1 MFQQLHIKNLAIF
14 EEFTWPEL
22 GSINVVIG
30 ENDTGKSHLLKLLYS
45 VARSLQEKKRK
56 TESAAGSWG
65 DELARKLRWTFQP
78 PDLELGRLVKKGT
91 SKLRVNTRLCNENF
105 YFAFGSSTT
114 KQIRDANRVPDGL
127 DELRALF
134 FPPKE
139 VLTSLDAIAAT
150 RETLEITG
158 FGDHYFDLIKA
169 LRLPTTR
176 GNIQSNL
183 KQVLEELEALFAG
196 EVRKEGDEFVFK
208 RGNEKYRMSQTA
220 EGIKKIGILTQLIRN
235 RTINTGSILFF
246 DEPEANLHP
255 QAIVALADM
264 LVELSRADI
273 QIFLATHDYFI
284 LKALELKARQYESSI
299 PICSLTKSVDG
310 VEATLDDL
318 QEGMPKNPILDVS
331 SKLLNDDMNL
341 SLATGE

>member
-1 MFQQLHIKNLAIF
+1 M
-14 EEFTWPEL
+14 
-22 GSINVVIG
+22 SCV
-30 ENDTGKSHLLKLLYS
+30 
-45 VARSLQEKKRK
+45 R
-56 TESAAGSWG
+56 
-65 DELARKLRWTFQP
+65 
-78 PDLELGRLVKKGT
+78 
-91 SKLRVNTRLCNENF
+91 C
-105 YFAFGSSTT
+105 SS
-114 KQIRDANRVPDGL
+114 
-127 DELRALF
+127 
-134 FPPKE
+134 PPKE

>member
-1 MFQQLHIKNLAIF
+1 MFQNLHIENLAIF
-14 EEFTWPEL
+14 EEFTWSDL
-22 GSINVVIG
+22 GAINVVIG

-78 PDLELGRLVKKGT
+78 PDLELGRLVKKGA
-91 SKLRVNTRLCNENF
+91 SKLRVDTRLCDESF
-105 YFAFGSSTT
+105 YFSFGSSTT
-114 KQIRDANRVPDGL
+114 KQIRDANRVPDEL
-127 DELRALF
+127 DDLSALF

-183 KQVLEELEALFAG
+183 KQVLDELEDLFAG
-196 EVRKEGDEFVFK
+196 EVRQEGDEFVFK
-208 RGNEKYRMSQTA
+208 RGHEKYRMSQTA

-264 LVELSRADI
+264 LVELSRAGI

-299 PICSLTKSVDG
+299 PVCSLTKSDDG
-310 VEATLDDL
+310 VEATFHDL

-331 SKLLNDDMNL
+331 SRLLDEDMNL